1 MLPDSLAERA
11 ALSALSILRLVE
23 PTSGEVRLGGTDV
36 IGLSQS
42 ALRRARADMQMIFQD
57 PQASLNP
64 RMTVGDIVAEGWAV
78 HADIA
83 PRKDRLKRTQE
94 LLDRVGL
101 NPDYVTELHLTRER
115 VDVELLVI
123 HSRHGGLVLAG
134 DKFVTGNVSIPV
146 EREAG
151 TP

>member
-1 MLPDSLAERA
+1 MSTFRLPQTPDTLTRDQLLKACQ
-11 ALSALSILRLVE
+11 AL
-23 PTSGEVRLGGTDV
+23 
-36 IGLSQS
+36 
-42 ALRRARADMQMIFQD
+42 
-57 PQASLNP
+57 
-64 RMTVGDIVAEGWAV
+64 
-78 HADIA
+78 
-83 PRKDRLKRTQE
+83 
-94 LLDRVGL
+94 GL

-151 TP
+151 AP